1 MLKGTLILSGPD
13 IEKLIT
19 MPAAL
24 RIAKQ
29 AFTAYGQGKIQMP
42 AKIYLRLDKYQG
54 DFRAMPAY
62 LEGVEA
68 CGMKWVNVHPQN
80 KKHGLPSVM
89 SLIIINDPKTG
100 LPLAVMDG
108 TYITNLRTGAA
119 GGIAAKYLARENSSR
134 IALVGCGAQ
143 AQTQLMA
150 LNEIFDIETVFLY
163 DCLKS
168 QPEIF
173 LKKMRYLDLKMSAA
187 KNIPDC
193 LKNADI
199 VVTTTPSRKPIVKP
213 QWIKNG
219 THINAIGADAPG
231 KEELETGILKKAKV
245 VVDDRRRVM
254 LEKIFKGL
262 SFCSVLFLLEP
273 RISSADTK
281 YETAAF
287 AGGCFWCM
295 EAPFDELDGVI
306 SVISGY
312 TGATGK
318 PNPTYADYA
327 QKGHLEAIQITYDP
341 AKISYTRLLQGFW
354 RQIDAT
360 DSGGQFVD
368 RGP

>member
-1 MLKGTLILSGPD
+1 MLKETLILSSPD

-24 RIAKQ
+24 RIAEQ

-89 SLIIINDPKTG
+89 ALIIINDPKTG

-134 IALVGCGAQ
+134 VALVGCGAQ

-199 VVTTTPSRKPIVKP
+199 VVTTTPSRRPIVKP
-213 QWIKNG
+213 EWIKNG

-245 VVDDRRRVM
+245 VVDDITQAIHSGEINVPMTRKTITR
-254 LEKIFKGL
+254 KNIH
-262 SFCSVLFLLEP
+262 
-273 RISSADTK
+273 ADL
-281 YETAAF
+281 
-287 AGGCFWCM
+287 G
-295 EAPFDELDGVI
+295 DI
-306 SVISGY
+306 I
-312 TGATGK
+312 TGK
-318 PNPTYADYA
+318 KQGRKSREEITVFDST
-327 QKGHLEAIQITYDP
+327 GLAILDVAMAHYVYQQARKNKVGKTVKFY
-341 AKISYTRLLQGFW
+341 
-354 RQIDAT
+354 
-360 DSGGQFVD
+360 
-368 RGP
+368 

>member
-1 MLKGTLILSGPD
+1 MLKETLILSGPD

-19 MPAAL
+19 MSSAL
-24 RIAKQ
+24 RIAER
-29 AFTAYGQGKIQMP
+29 AFSAYSQGKIQMP
-42 AKIYLRLDKYQG
+42 AKIYLHLDKYRG

-62 LEGVEA
+62 IEGLEA
-68 CGMKWVNVHPQN
+68 CGIKWVNVHPEN
-80 KKHGLPSVM
+80 KKYGLPSVM
-89 SLIIINDPKTG
+89 ALIIINDPKTG
-100 LPLAVMDG
+100 LPLAV
-108 TYITNLRTGAA
+108 
-119 GGIAAKYLARENSSR
+119 
-134 IALVGCGAQ
+134 
-143 AQTQLMA
+143 
-150 LNEIFDIETVFLY
+150 IETVFLY

-199 VVTTTPSRKPIVKP
+199 VVTTTPSRRPIVKP
-213 QWIKNG
+213 EWIKNG

-287 AGGCFWCM
+287 ARGCFWCM

-327 QKGHLEAIQITYDP
+327 QKGHLEAIQITY
-341 AKISYTRLLQGFW
+341 
-354 RQIDAT
+354 
-360 DSGGQFVD
+360 
-368 RGP
+368 